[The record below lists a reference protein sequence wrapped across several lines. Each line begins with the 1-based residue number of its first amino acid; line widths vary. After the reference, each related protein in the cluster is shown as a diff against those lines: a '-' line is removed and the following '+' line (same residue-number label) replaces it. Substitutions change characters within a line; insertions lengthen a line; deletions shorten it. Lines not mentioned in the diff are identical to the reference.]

1 MSATNKTANY
11 DLPQFVADD
20 KPSWLGDWNHTME
33 VIDGAIYQAQ
43 ATADS
48 ATTAGSDLAQRVTEA
63 EGDIDVLQAS
73 DLTQNTQISGN
84 TGSINTI
91 NSLIGNGEPTTTDKT
106 LIGAINE
113 INAKIPEQGTVKAE
127 DVEYDNTTSGLTA
140 DDVQEAID
148 EVEGRV
154 DTAETAIT
162 ANTGSLVVGANRFYF
177 DVQNGE
183 YGYNTSA
190 SRGADTFHPFKS
202 TPVDLDVTLT
212 SRSNNTSSLV
222 FNVMD
227 EYAYI
232 VCTNNSAIGTLEIYQ
247 NGTLIQSIT
256 QGTPYVID
264 ASQHSNEEFVLMST
278 DGNNGTIRYTNT
290 NPSA

>member
-33 VIDGAIYQAQ
+33 LLDGAIYTAQ
-43 ATADS
+43 TTADS
-48 ATTAGSDLAQRVTEA
+48 ATTAESDLAQRVTEA

-162 ANTGSLVVGANRFYF
+162 ANTGSLVSGANRFYF

-190 SRGADTFHPFKS
+190 SRGADTFHPFKG
-202 TPVDLDVTLT
+202 TPTIHKEVLNLQLVTPATTLDISSAFANYADITADNIAIA
-212 SRSNNTSSLV
+212 SMYNNT
-222 FNVMD
+222 
-227 EYAYI
+227 
-232 VCTNNSAIGTLEIYQ
+232 AIGNAQVASYDATTGVITFTCSGEYVVTPCIIYA
-247 NGTLIQSIT
+247 
-256 QGTPYVID
+256 D
-264 ASQHSNEEFVLMST
+264 
-278 DGNNGTIRYTNT
+278 
-290 NPSA
+290 

>member
-48 ATTAGSDLAQRVTEA
+48 ATVAEGDLAQRVTEA

-162 ANTGSLVVGANRFYF
+162 ANTGSLVAGNNRFYF

-202 TPVDLDVTLT
+202 DSGDITFDVYNGAAPNYIAYTTVIDETYKYIVLTQKTAGSGASYTLDNGSAQSMSVDVPVVLDT
-212 SRSNNTSSLV
+212 SVETGKALSLV
-222 FNVMD
+222 SL
-227 EYAYI
+227 
-232 VCTNNSAIGTLEIYQ
+232 SAKVNIK
-247 NGTLIQSIT
+247 
-256 QGTPYVID
+256 
-264 ASQHSNEEFVLMST
+264 
-278 DGNNGTIRYTNT
+278 YTNT
-290 NPSA
+290 NPNA